1 MITTPLRILLI
12 DSSTTDAE
20 LISRHIKKI
29 VENPEI
35 EVVDNYDE
43 CNTKLYSFVPDVVIS
58 DYNLPDCTGIEI
70 LKLTQSVD
78 NSIPFIFLTGALDDE
93 ELAANTILSGATGF
107 ILKKHMKV
115 LNEKLK
121 PLLKKVAF
129 DMGSR
134 DDVRERIRR
143 NKIAINQI
151 YQYLDNVKT
160 ENKEHQENLK
170 VLKRSIDRKNL
181 NEDVE

>member
-1 MITTPLRILLI
+1 MITTPLRVLLVE
-12 DSSTTDAE
+12 SSKSDAE
-20 LISRHIKKI
+20 LITRHISKI
-29 VENPEI
+29 VENPRI
-35 EVVDNYDE
+35 EVVDNYNA
-43 CNTKLYSFVPDVVIS
+43 CSGKLYSFLPDVVIS

-70 LKLTQSVD
+70 LKLTQSAD
-78 NSIPFIFLTGALDDE
+78 NSISFIFLTGALDDE

-115 LNEKLK
+115 LSEKLK

-129 DMGSR
+129 EIGSR
-134 DDVRERIRR
+134 DEVRERIRR

-160 ENKEHQENLK
+160 ENEEHRENLK
-170 VLKRSIDRKNL
+170 MLKQNIHRINFD
-181 NEDVE
+181 EDIE